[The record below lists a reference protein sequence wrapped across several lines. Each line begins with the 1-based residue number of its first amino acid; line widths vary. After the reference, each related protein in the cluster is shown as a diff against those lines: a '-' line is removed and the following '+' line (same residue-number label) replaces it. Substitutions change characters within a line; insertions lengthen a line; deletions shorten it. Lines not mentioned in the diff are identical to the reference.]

1 MAKVNQQLH
10 QSLRHPLA
18 RLTFLPCVLQV
29 HQNVLPIREGKQG
42 WIHHFAPDGIC
53 FHDNAKVFA
62 DIVSNSLLLLYLQ
75 EVK

>member
-1 MAKVNQQLH
+1 M
-10 QSLRHPLA
+10 
-18 RLTFLPCVLQV
+18 FLQV

-62 DIVSNSLLLLYLQ
+62 DIVSISLLFTEFPEGEVAEVLLFCLS
-75 EVK
+75 V